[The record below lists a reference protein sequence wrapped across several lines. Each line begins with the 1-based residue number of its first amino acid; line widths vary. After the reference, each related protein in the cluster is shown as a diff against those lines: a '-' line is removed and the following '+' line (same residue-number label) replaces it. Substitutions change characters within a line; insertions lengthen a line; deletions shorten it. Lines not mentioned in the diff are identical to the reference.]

1 MIHQN
6 NTSAQKFVLNWASD
20 GDKRGSKDHEE
31 EKDGENDA
39 DKEKRER
46 EERAAASIRKR
57 EEEVQKELSGHLH
70 ARDKERQQ
78 HRHHEAISNFQV
90 RKSYLINIFKWTNY
104 FFWAI
109 LKIE

>member
-1 MIHQN
+1 MSCEYRFSSSSPLRRRSPGACLSFIYCYCH
-6 NTSAQKFVLNWASD
+6 SGEGG
-20 GDKRGSKDHEE
+20 GDTG
-31 EKDGENDA
+31 
-39 DKEKRER
+39 RER

-57 EEEVQKELSGHLH
+57 EEEVQKELSGHLY